1 MRLRKE
7 RANKKFVGN
16 KLWKEMKT
24 KKENSINL
32 LMFLEKEE
40 KLYSWNKSKQSHLRC
55 FLIH

>member
-7 RANKKFVGN
+7 SKQKICRKQTVEG
-16 KLWKEMKT
+16 MKT

-40 KLYSWNKSKQSHLRC
+40 KLYSWNKSKQSHLRR